1 MEQFTIILMEKEQET
16 GFLTKERGAY
26 TVTGNEAYLQQVYA
40 MDSPDGIQVFIK
52 LTCEKET
59 EDWEYEAIFDYY
71 DIDALL
77 PYAKTVSEEDEHFN
91 PVWTVVV
98 PFSENQEEMETVFSD
113 ILQAHHVELQ
123 TVYDA
128 IADKKDDYIEQ

>member
-1 MEQFTIILMEKEQET
+1 MEQFTIILMEKEQES

-26 TVTGNEAYLQQVYA
+26 TVTGNEAYLQQIYVT
-40 MDSPDGIQVFIK
+40 DTPDGAQVHIK

-71 DIDALL
+71 DLEVLL
-77 PYAKTVSEEDEHFN
+77 PYATHAFEEDEHFN
-91 PVWTVVV
+91 PVWTIIL
-98 PFSENQEEMETVFSD
+98 PFSDNQEEMETVFTN
-113 ILQAHHVELQ
+113 ILQTHHTELQ
-123 TVYDA
+123 SVYDV